1 MPPPDVIYSI
11 IREPHHQSPFLSW
24 AYFRDHWLPG
34 YVMALPMLLACLWV
48 ARRGESRF
56 LRVVAI
62 WLAGLL
68 AYLFFVL
75 GPKFLDRNSGV
86 LGKFYLFRPSS
97 LILLLWL
104 LLALA
109 VAAMMLGSRIWI
121 LRATLLALIGPA
133 FLYIQGGRL
142 VHEMASA

>member
-1 MPPPDVIYSI
+1 M
-11 IREPHHQSPFLSW
+11 
-24 AYFRDHWLPG
+24 
-34 YVMALPMLLACLWV
+34 
-48 ARRGESRF
+48 
-56 LRVVAI
+56 
-62 WLAGLL
+62 
-68 AYLFFVL
+68 
-75 GPKFLDRNSGV
+75 
-86 LGKFYLFRPSS
+86 LGKFSLFRPSS

-142 VHEMASA
+142 VDEMVAHEALEHQKQALFSDVGSQTWYAWLPLAMSC

>member
-1 MPPPDVIYSI
+1 
-11 IREPHHQSPFLSW
+11 
-24 AYFRDHWLPG
+24 
-34 YVMALPMLLACLWV
+34 MLLACLWV
-48 ARRGESRF
+48 ARLGESRF
-56 LRVVAI
+56 LRVVAMAR
-62 WLAGLL
+62 WPSGAP
-68 AYLFFVL
+68 VL
-75 GPKFLDRNSGV
+75 CPGRKFLDRNSGV

-97 LILLLWL
+97 LMLLLWL

-142 VHEMASA
+142 VDEMVAHEALEHQKQALFSDVVRVVAPAMSC

>member
-1 MPPPDVIYSI
+1 MPISG
-11 IREPHHQSPFLSW
+11 PFLSW
-24 AYFRDHWLPG
+24 AYFRDHWLSG
-34 YVMALPMLLACLWV
+34 HIMALPMLLACLSV

-75 GPKFLDRNSGV
+75 GPKFLDRNSGG
-86 LGKFYLFRPSS
+86 LGKAYGYC
-97 LILLLWL
+97 
-104 LLALA
+104 
-109 VAAMMLGSRIWI
+109 V
-121 LRATLLALIGPA
+121 LIGPA

-142 VHEMASA
+142 VDEMVAHEALEHQKQALF

>member
-1 MPPPDVIYSI
+1 MPISG
-11 IREPHHQSPFLSW
+11 PFLSW

-34 YVMALPMLLACLWV
+34 HIMALPMLLACLWV

-75 GPKFLDRNSGV
+75 GPKFLDRNSGG
-86 LGKFYLFRPSS
+86 LGKFSLFRPSS

-121 LRATLLALIGPA
+121 LRG
-133 FLYIQGGRL
+133 
-142 VHEMASA
+142 